1 VPPQTTEQRKDVQ
14 SGMVP
19 GLAELVARL
28 DAAVTEPNP
37 DAITARVKRDLED
50 LLGRSV
56 LVLPDRFREPRPDC
70 YARRLLYEDPQG
82 RYTAVVMTWGPGQGT
97 PVHDHGGLWCVEGV
111 VEGRMSVTQYDVQP
125 DGDAF
130 RVEVVGEPMTA
141 GVGTAGRLIPPT
153 DYHVLANADPARP
166 SVTLHVYG
174 GNLNGCRI
182 FLPREDGRYEENV
195 RALSY
200 HE

>member
-1 VPPQTTEQRKDVQ
+1 VNVEHI
-14 SGMVP
+14 P

-28 DAAVTEPNP
+28 DRAVEEQTAH
-37 DAITARVKRDLED
+37 AITARVKRDLEEV
-50 LLGRSV
+50 LGHSL
-56 LVLPDRFREPRPDC
+56 LVLPDRFRVTRPDC
-70 YARRLLYEDPQG
+70 YARRLLYQDPRQ

-111 VEGRMSVTQYDVQP
+111 VDGEMSVTQYDVQAEG
-125 DGDAF
+125 DGF
-130 RVEVVGEPMTA
+130 RVRPTGAPITA

-153 DYHVLANADPARP
+153 DYHVLANARP
-166 SVTLHVYG
+166 QAASLTLHVYG
-174 GNLNGCRI
+174 GNLDGCRI
-182 FLPREDGRYEENV
+182 FTPRADGRYQESI